1 MANAGGKQ
9 LGLTNPLSTALP
21 TTAEIDAS
29 AALVLELKRQNNYE
43 SDSETRKRYLS
54 IQTSSVIFGV
64 TTYLELWLWLFC

>member
-54 IQTSSVIFGV
+54 IQTSSIIFGV